1 MPGVNALDL
10 ASDVVGGWLQLPG
23 SATAEIMGTVGFGFA
38 CLDQQHGLIGD
49 DALLPMLQAL
59 AATGTPAIVRV
70 PANEPAAIGRAL
82 DRGAA
87 GVLVPLVGSADETA
101 SAVAACHHPPRGTR
115 SYGPTRLAWAP
126 LPADPLCIVMI
137 ETLDAIEQAPAIAAV
152 DGLDAVFVG
161 PSDLALSA
169 GLPVTAQLADPGFAD
184 LLRRVAAACRERG
197 VPLGIYCASPAH
209 VHRFRELGCTFFALM
224 SETALL
230 RQAAAQRLA
239 ESRPGV

>member
-1 MPGVNALDL
+1 MDPLDL
-10 ASDVVGGWLQLPG
+10 TSDVVGGWLQLPG
-23 SATAEIMGTVGFGFA
+23 SATAEIMGTAGFGFM

-59 AATGTPAIVRV
+59 AATRTPAIVRV

-87 GVLVPLVGSADETA
+87 GVLVPLVGSAGQAA

-137 ETLDAIEQAPAIAAV
+137 ETVDAVEQAPAITAV

-169 GLPVTAQLADPGFAD
+169 GLPVTAPLDDPGFAA
-184 LLRRVAAACRERG
+184 LLKRVAEACHDRG
-197 VPLGIYCASPAH
+197 LPLGIYCASPAH

-230 RQAAAQRLA
+230 RGAATQRLA
-239 ESRPGV
+239 ESRARV

>member
-1 MPGVNALDL
+1 VDALDL
-10 ASDVVGGWLQLPG
+10 SADVVGGWLQLPG
-23 SATAEIMGTVGFGFA
+23 SATAEVMGTLGFGFV

-70 PANEPAAIGRAL
+70 PVNEHAPIGRAL

-87 GVLVPLVGSADETA
+87 GVMVPLVGNAQEA
-101 SAVAACHHPPRGTR
+101 ARAVAACHHAPRGTR

-126 LPADPLCIVMI
+126 LPADPVCIVMV
-137 ETLDAIEQAPAIAAV
+137 ETVDAVEQAEAIAAV

-161 PSDLALSA
+161 PSDLSLSA
-169 GLPVTAQLADPGFAD
+169 GLPLSAQLDDPGFAD
-184 LLRRVAAACRERG
+184 LVRRVVEPCRERG
-197 VPLGIYCASPAH
+197 LPVGVYCASPAH
-209 VHRFRELGCTFFALM
+209 VHRFRELGFTFFTLM

-230 RQAAAQRLA
+230 RAAAVQKLA
-239 ESRPGV
+239 ESR